1 MIDLPSIIQVH
12 NNLVLYKFENQTK
25 GKDKQLAIKINN
37 ILRLTHEFTKKI
49 RQFEDNSL
57 KCNTRERDNSWG
69 IYVQSFAQLI
79 PTSFI
84 KA

>member
-1 MIDLPSIIQVH
+1 M
-12 NNLVLYKFENQTK
+12 
-25 GKDKQLAIKINN
+25 KINN